1 MLQRNEAILLNEI
14 IEKIYIMPDYREMRI
29 ALLEMLDTLIP
40 FQQASFYLASKE
52 KEHRLADP
60 VGKGIPQSELQRY
73 IEEYEDLDYTRWVF
87 MSGKTM
93 VYRETDLFPDKIRQ
107 DNAYYRDIYV
117 PAGIY
122 YSAQMSIAH
131 GDTFLGII
139 SLYRNMGQGDFT
151 DKEMFI
157 LDLLKDHLDNRANI
171 EWEKEKNELT
181 NIKNKVSYDA
191 YHFVE
196 RYGLTTREV
205 EVLGLLLAGIPNRTI
220 CDTLVISPN
229 TIKKHTLSIY
239 KKLGINNRWE
249 LIKILNHR
257 W

>member
-1 MLQRNEAILLNEI
+1 VLQRNQAILLNEI
-14 IEKIYIMPDYREMRI
+14 IGKIYTMPDYREMRI

-73 IEEYEDLDYTRWVF
+73 IDEYEDIDYTRWVF

-107 DNAYYRDIYV
+107 DNAFYRDIYV

-139 SLYRNMGQGDFT
+139 SLYRNMQQGDFT
-151 DKEMFI
+151 NKEMFI
-157 LDLLKDHLDNRANI
+157 LDLLKDHLGNRANI
-171 EWEKEKNELT
+171 EWEKGKNELT
-181 NIKNKVSYDA
+181 DIKNKVSYDA

-220 CDTLVISPN
+220 CETLVISPN

-239 KKLGINNRWE
+239 INFCLSFCWASAE
-249 LIKILNHR
+249 
-257 W
+257 

>member
-14 IEKIYIMPDYREMRI
+14 IEKIYVMPDYREMRI

-73 IEEYEDLDYTRWVF
+73 IDEYEDIDYTRWVF

-107 DNAYYRDIYV
+107 DNAFYRDIYV

-139 SLYRNMGQGDFT
+139 SLYRNMQQGDFT
-151 DKEMFI
+151 NKEMFI
-157 LDLLKDHLDNRANI
+157 LDLLKDHLGNRANI
-171 EWEKEKNELT
+171 EWEKGKNELT
-181 NIKNKVSYDA
+181 DIKNKVSYDA

-220 CDTLVISPN
+220 CETLVISPN

-239 KKLGINNRWE
+239 INFCLSFCWASAE
-249 LIKILNHR
+249 
-257 W
+257 

>member
-1 MLQRNEAILLNEI
+1 VLQRNQAILLNEI
-14 IEKIYIMPDYREMRI
+14 IRKIYTMPDYREMRI

-73 IEEYEDLDYTRWVF
+73 IDEYEDIDYTRWVF

-107 DNAYYRDIYV
+107 DNAFYRDIYV

-139 SLYRNMGQGDFT
+139 SLYRNMQQGDFT
-151 DKEMFI
+151 NKEMFI
-157 LDLLKDHLDNRANI
+157 LDLLKDHLGNRANI
-171 EWEKEKNELT
+171 EWEKGKNELT
-181 NIKNKVSYDA
+181 DIKNKVSYDA

-220 CDTLVISPN
+220 CETLVISPN

-239 KKLGINNRWE
+239 INFCLSFCWASAE
-249 LIKILNHR
+249 
-257 W
+257 

>member
-1 MLQRNEAILLNEI
+1 MLQKNEAILLNEI
-14 IEKIYIMPDYREMRI
+14 IEKIYIMADYRQMRI
-29 ALLEMLDTLIP
+29 TLLEMLDTLIP
-40 FQQASFYLASKE
+40 YQQASFYLASKE

-73 IEEYEDLDYTRWVF
+73 IDEYEDKDYTRWIF

-93 VYRETDLFPDKIRQ
+93 VYRETDLFPDRVRQ
-107 DNAYYRDIYV
+107 DNAYYKDIYI
-117 PAGIY
+117 PAKIY
-122 YSAQMSIAH
+122 YSAQMSIAR

-139 SLYRNMGQGDFT
+139 SLYRNKGQGDFT
-151 DKEMFI
+151 DNELF
-157 LDLLKDHLDNRANI
+157 LLELLKDHLDNRANI
-171 EWEKEKNELT
+171 EWGKEKNELT

-196 RYGLTTREV
+196 QYGLTTREV
-205 EVLGLLLAGIPNRTI
+205 EVLGLLFAGIPNSTI

-229 TIKKHTLSIY
+229 TLKKHALSIY

-249 LIKILNHR
+249 LINIRNHQR
-257 W
+257 

>member
-1 MLQRNEAILLNEI
+1 MLQRNQAILLNEI
-14 IEKIYIMPDYREMRI
+14 IRKIYTMPDYREMRI

-73 IEEYEDLDYTRWVF
+73 IDEYEDIDYTRWVF

-107 DNAYYRDIYV
+107 DNAFYRDIYV

-139 SLYRNMGQGDFT
+139 SLYRNMQQGDFT
-151 DKEMFI
+151 NKEMFI
-157 LDLLKDHLDNRANI
+157 LDLLKDHLGNRANI
-171 EWEKEKNELT
+171 EWEKGKNELT
-181 NIKNKVSYDA
+181 DIKNKVSYDA

-220 CDTLVISPN
+220 CETLVISPN

-239 KKLGINNRWE
+239 INFCLSFCWASAE
-249 LIKILNHR
+249 
-257 W
+257 